1 MQKHQQHRVKKS
13 TLKEDILKFLHKYAY
28 VETTI
33 LIAIYL
39 FIGFM
44 IDPEDVCIL
53 HYDVPFLLILLAI
66 LTLFHGF
73 ESGILAMSIASLAM
87 LFSYDSFPYIHFLIL
102 LMMVL
107 IFSEF
112 HYYWNNKIKK
122 AELEANYKGI
132 KLEELS
138 KAFYS
143 LKISHDQLEKNYVIK
158 PMSIRNALGSILS
171 MNQDIMDDETIV
183 LKKQEKYKMFLE
195 LLQKSFNVQSGLI
208 LYRKEFEHKKYFQPE
223 VVDVVYG
230 EYTDEVDVDVIFKNY
245 IVDKAVGR
253 KTPVYISDDTG
264 EPSLVNELESKY
276 IAAIPAIYDDE
287 VISLLVI
294 EQMPFMAFER
304 ENLTSI
310 AILLEYFT
318 IEVRKEEYIVQNE
331 YIDFIEDKDYQ
342 FELARLS
349 TLYNK
354 YKVNSV
360 LLVLK
365 IDNELQAIR
374 MFDKANTML
383 RLLDLST
390 FIKKNGFYY
399 ISLLFPLHDKA
410 AAAGF
415 LNRFISQLD
424 EQDRNFLSMSFD
436 LSRLD
441 LFEDYINQE
450 EHIKKIEEK

>member
-1 MQKHQQHRVKKS
+1 MQEQKHRIEKV
-13 TLKEDILKFLHKYAY
+13 TLKRDILAFLHKYSY
-28 VETTI
+28 TETLI
-33 LIAIYL
+33 LIFAYL
-39 FIGFM
+39 FVGYIINPQDICMLNF
-44 IDPEDVCIL
+44 
-53 HYDVPFLLILLAI
+53 DVPFLLILLAI
-66 LTLFHGF
+66 ITLFHGF
-73 ESGILAMSIASLAM
+73 ESGILAMSIASFAM
-87 LFSYDSFPYIHFLIL
+87 LFFYDSFPYIDFLIV

-112 HYYWNNKIKK
+112 HYYWNQKIKK

-158 PMSIRNALGSILS
+158 PMSIRNALGTILD
-171 MNQDIMDDETIV
+171 MNAKIMHDKHIIH
-183 LKKQEKYKMFLE
+183 KKKEKYKMFLE
-195 LLQKSFNVQSGLI
+195 VLQKSFNVQAGLI
-208 LYRKEFEHKKYFQPE
+208 LYRTEFEYKKYFQSK

-230 EYTDEVDVDVIFKNY
+230 DYTKEVHIDDIFKNY
-245 IVDKAVGR
+245 LVDKAIGR
-253 KTPVYISDDTG
+253 KTPIYISDEHGD
-264 EPSLVNELESKY
+264 PSLKNELESRY
-276 IAAIPAIYDDE
+276 IAAIPAIYDNE

-294 EQMPFMAFER
+294 EKMPFMAFER

-318 IEVRKEEYIVQNE
+318 IEIRKDEFIVHNKH
-331 YIDFIEDKDYQ
+331 IDFIEDKEYK

-349 TLYNK
+349 TLFEK

-360 LLVLK
+360 ILVLK
-365 IDNELQAIR
+365 VDNELQAIR
-374 MFDKANTML
+374 MYEKANTML

-410 AAAGF
+410 AAEGF
-415 LNRFISQLD
+415 LNRYRTQLD
-424 EQDRNFLSMSFD
+424 KEDRTFLSMSFD

-441 LFEDYINQE
+441 LYDDYINTVTVE
-450 EHIKKIEEK
+450 GVK